1 MVLERPE
8 ASSLTHQSLSEQ
20 WMKQHFS
27 LEECRRVW
35 AGLGD
40 WEGCLV
46 PQQCVVSVGNVICG
60 KLFLAFASKTD
71 ASIISFLKQFFN
83 ATECHSCGK
92 RRHHNHWSFSCSP
105 PRKKN
110 NKLLAFCLYS
120 RGLFLFNKWFG
131 RAHSHDVQ
139 VQKYSSLASADHCAF
154 RLSLMATCVSH
165 KAHVNVLMV
174 NLSDMFWRGE
184 QWTFL
189 IG

>member
-1 MVLERPE
+1 M
-8 ASSLTHQSLSEQ
+8 Q
-20 WMKQHFS
+20 
-27 LEECRRVW
+27 RVW
-35 AGLGD
+35 AGQGGVFSTTAMCGFSGECYVWEIILGVRFKGWRFD
-40 WEGCLV
+40 NIFSRAVFLM
-46 PQQCVVSVGNVICG
+46 PQSAIV
-60 KLFLAFASKTD
+60 
-71 ASIISFLKQFFN
+71 
-83 ATECHSCGK
+83 CGK

-131 RAHSHDVQ
+131 RAHSYDVQ

-154 RLSLMATCVSH
+154 RLSLIATCVSH

-174 NLSDMFWRGE
+174 NLSDRFWRGE